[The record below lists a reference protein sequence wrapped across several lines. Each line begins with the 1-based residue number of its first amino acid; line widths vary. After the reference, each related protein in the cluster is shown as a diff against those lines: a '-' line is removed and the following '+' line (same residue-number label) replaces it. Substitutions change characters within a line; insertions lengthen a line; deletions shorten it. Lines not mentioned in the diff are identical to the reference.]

1 MPPLPPRQNEN
12 DEHSGVNNTSIDLT
26 LTESELQIIHAFRS
40 LTNPVIECS
49 HMLSP
54 FAAYISHQMAMTTS
68 QITRT
73 TWFIARYWWLRHS
86 RRRYGPVVAS
96 LAIGGGGYA
105 TQTEESWRS
114 SWGSWW
120 GSSPD
125 VLDDGI
131 GNRERIETVFTLS
144 EKTNDPRSASRI
156 HRVDDTLRR
165 RVCAAQSVGSTVF

>member
-1 MPPLPPRQNEN
+1 MFAHSLAVRGVHLPPDGDDHVANHTN
-12 DEHSGVNNTSIDLT
+12 DVVYRAVLVAETFEEKV
-26 LTESELQIIHAFRS
+26 RS
-40 LTNPVIECS
+40 RGC
-49 HMLSP
+49 
-54 FAAYISHQMAMTTS
+54 
-68 QITRT
+68 
-73 TWFIARYWWLRHS
+73 
-86 RRRYGPVVAS
+86 
-96 LAIGGGGYA
+96 LAGDWRGGYA

-165 RVCAAQSVGSTVF
+165 RVCAAQSVGSTVFETRGEGVQDTEDTEDVAEKREEVGETFGAE